1 MKAKMRQRR
10 AYVEDE
16 LIVELYLMRNQ
27 EAIRESQLKFG
38 RILMN
43 ISFCILESHEDSEEC
58 VNDTYLK
65 AWVSIPPQ
73 KPENLCAYLGR
84 IVRNLSINRLNAK
97 RAQKRGGGLLAELTD
112 CIPSCENPHESAQAA
127 LLRDAI
133 VSWLYSLPQ
142 DDRVLF
148 LRRYWYG
155 DSLNEL
161 AYECGVTPKKL
172 AGRMFRL
179 RQSLKK
185 ALEREEISL

>member
-1 MKAKMRQRR
+1 M
-10 AYVEDE
+10 EDE

-38 RILMN
+38 RILKN
-43 ISFCILESHEDSEEC
+43 ISFSILESHEDSEEC

-65 AWVSIPPQ
+65 AWESIPPQ

-84 IVRNLSINRLNAK
+84 ITRNLSINRMHAK
-97 RAQKRGGGLLAELTD
+97 RAQKRGGGEGLLGELTD
-112 CIPSCENPHESAQAA
+112 CIPSSENAQERAEA
-127 LLRDAI
+127 SLLRDAI

-155 DSLNEL
+155 DSLKDL
-161 AYECGVTPKKL
+161 ADECGIAPKKL